1 MCWLIKNKVY
11 KNTNLIKITILARN
25 NWKGIV
31 YNIMITRRDCLLLL
45 SELSA
50 KGIDTDN
57 MMRLALKSADVNIDV
72 VKFINSNRQLD
83 ANAFYEK
90 VRRSYNHK
98 KSNLY
103 KNIVT
108 CDEVDCSD
116 TVLTTLAALN
126 LQILL
131 FRSNVSDVPMFLK
144 HTRFEEINKVLLNY
158 SKTYD
163 LVPCIKVLQ
172 IIKADLKAF
181 EYITKN

>member
-1 MCWLIKNKVY
+1 
-11 KNTNLIKITILARN
+11 
-25 NWKGIV
+25 
-31 YNIMITRRDCLLLL
+31 MITRRDCILLL
-45 SELSA
+45 SELSE
-50 KGIDTDN
+50 KGIQTEE
-57 MMRLALKSADVNIDV
+57 MLSKALKSKDVDLTV
-72 VKFINSNRQLD
+72 VKFINDHRQLD

-90 VRRSYNHK
+90 IRKSYNNK
-98 KSNLY
+98 KSMLY

-108 CDEVDCSD
+108 CDEVDCTD

-131 FRSNVSDVPMFLK
+131 YMNNVEDSKMFMS
-144 HTRFEEINKVLLNY
+144 HTRFEEINQVLLNY

-181 EYITKN
+181 EYINSKNI